1 MNDRKYGLNSIKTFL
16 YYWYNINYNKYMSL
30 LTEYDVIYI
39 DIFDSKLNIQANA
52 KMFERAIEIINQRK
66 RIDGCTEKNI
76 PDFITFFNFSYKPA
90 LQVSVAAFFSLI
102 WVTHGNFVSSCYVCA

>member
-1 MNDRKYGLNSIKTFL
+1 MRTVTSFLAIVLLCCHTLAAQSIKNDT
-16 YYWYNINYNKYMSL
+16 IQS
-30 LTEYDVIYI
+30 D
-39 DIFDSKLNIQANA
+39 KL
-52 KMFERAIEIINQRK
+52 
-66 RIDGCTEKNI
+66 

>member
-1 MNDRKYGLNSIKTFL
+1 MERGIITISENGAVTMPTASVWMTQQEMSDAFNVFGCDIRKVIHTIYKNMELLESETKRYIKQ
-16 YYWYNINYNKYMSL
+16 NNGINYDVYSL
-30 LTEYDVIYI
+30 
-39 DIFDSKLNIQANA
+39 
-52 KMFERAIEIINQRK
+52 
-66 RIDGCTEKNI
+66 

>member
-1 MNDRKYGLNSIKTFL
+1 MNILDITQTIVQGYFNMMMIV
-16 YYWYNINYNKYMSL
+16 
-30 LTEYDVIYI
+30 DVT
-39 DIFDSKLNIQANA
+39 Q
-52 KMFERAIEIINQRK
+52 IEK
-66 RIDGCTEKNI
+66 SF

>member
-1 MNDRKYGLNSIKTFL
+1 MRN
-16 YYWYNINYNKYMSL
+16 
-30 LTEYDVIYI
+30 
-39 DIFDSKLNIQANA
+39 
-52 KMFERAIEIINQRK
+52 ERLFF
-66 RIDGCTEKNI
+66 

>member
-1 MNDRKYGLNSIKTFL
+1 MKILNKMESWVNKLDTKLFGKKEE
-16 YYWYNINYNKYMSL
+16 NYQPYAGKC
-30 LTEYDVIYI
+30 
-39 DIFDSKLNIQANA
+39 F
-52 KMFERAIEIINQRK
+52 
-66 RIDGCTEKNI
+66 